1 MNRLTVLSGLAT
13 LILCW
18 IPGGFIHMATRQVNA
33 QAEAPVANL
42 IETVRSNTAA
52 MVQR

>member
-18 IPGGFIHMATRQVNA
+18 IPGGLIHMATRQVNA
-33 QAEAPVANL
+33 QAEAPAAYWL
-42 IETVRSNTAA
+42 QQARIRSAA
-52 MVQR
+52 MVQQ